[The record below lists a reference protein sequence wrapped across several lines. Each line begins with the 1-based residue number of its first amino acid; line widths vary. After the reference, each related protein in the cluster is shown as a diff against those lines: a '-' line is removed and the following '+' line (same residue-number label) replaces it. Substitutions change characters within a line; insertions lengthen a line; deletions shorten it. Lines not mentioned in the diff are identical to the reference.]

1 MKLKPKKVL
10 LLLALVGALLGV
22 YYFVKRC
29 PKHVPE
35 VAVINTANYSLEI
48 DSIKLVKKKLLAS
61 ASPINKVEG
70 AFLSAIT
77 KRIFPYWYGTA
88 WDFNG
93 TTQIPQK
100 GKIACGYFVT
110 TTLRDAGYPINRV
123 KMAQCASE
131 EMIRSMTQKKFIFH
145 FSNTN
150 LKKFENELIKKGQGL
165 YVLGLDNHTGFILIS
180 NEGNYFIHA
189 SGWYPFKVVREKL
202 SESDVV
208 GNSKYKVVGKI
219 SADEEFLKKW
229 LIN

>member
-22 YYFVKRC
+22 YYFLKRC

-150 LKKFENELIKKGQGL
+150 LKKFEAELIKKGQGL

-180 NEGNYFIHA
+180 GEGNYFIHA